1 MRKKV
6 SLYLFLLLTLAFGVQ
21 AKADTV
27 QVGEMEGWSQRV
39 VMGLSSSH
47 FETIYPSDLLG
58 ELGGPCEISE
68 LSFPY
73 YQSEYGSSHVG
84 AHTGNVKIYLQNTT
98 DGEVGDGFVDLSTMT
113 LVYDGTASWEGGSE
127 DAPNWNSYKLSTP
140 FKYTGRNLRVFI
152 DKSADLYSTVY
163 FGVQM
168 GLDLPCLFQDAW
180 TSDWTNTDYVNGM
193 SRSTNVMPVTKFTYT
208 PTTSGTTL
216 TSSMYNWKMG
226 NATIG
231 QTYTQTVTITGQ
243 RLTGPVTIAPSS
255 KGFVTPSETEIN
267 QYAALYGHDITLSVT
282 PKDDQETEDYVT
294 ISTDGADPIKLNVM
308 WTPKWPRPGQMV
320 QVGEDNSA
328 LSDFRIPARLN
339 SLYSK
344 SEFLYKADEL
354 GLGGSSLVSKI
365 AFAYAKDKWSYSKP
379 EIPANVKIYLQ
390 NTTDEEVG
398 TEMTDVTAMTKVY
411 EGNLTYVGTG
421 TPTEPIWL
429 EFEFDEPFQYTGGSL
444 RVVYENTNEVETACS
459 YYFREDYNKHRK
471 ALLSYGT
478 SASNLEARNYDGQAF
493 PVMRVYSESSIKAVP
508 EKVEAGDVALYATY
522 EKEVVLNVI
531 GELNNGITITTPT
544 TDVVKLDKTAF
555 SNEEIAAANGQV
567 KFTVTISP
575 EDTKA
580 SKDQVVV
587 KSRGLDDIVL
597 PITWN
602 PVFGY
607 KANVRTIGE
616 VNDISQKVPLFNTW
630 ECSESEMVYK
640 ASDVKLK
647 KGTKIRR
654 IELPMSFNANAVKEE
669 LTVSLAN
676 TTEDAVGEV
685 FTDGMTEVARVAK
698 VIPAGG
704 QVEASTPFYYLTFD
718 FKTPF
723 VYDGSNLRLR
733 IKGVS
738 DEVSQEWHFAIDSKR
753 RGELP
758 VIVRYAEKE
767 SELAGSKVYTTKAAF
782 PVLLLT
788 TEDES
793 TSTETTFDT
802 DSYSWVNGNAEIGK
816 EYTKVVKVTA
826 KNLKGDIMISTPANK
841 VVSISKT
848 TIAKND
854 AEAETAEFTISIKA
868 SELGE
873 GFTSFM
879 LSSEG
884 ADAIEFPVYWKGV
897 EPDMPSVQAGEISN
911 WYPYVPFDFGSTASH
926 SEFVYRAADLG
937 LDGMNKYISRI
948 AYPYYQYAL
957 HGDAQPVTAK
967 VTIYVENTTDG
978 DVPND
983 DEGFTDVSRMT
994 KVFEGECTFKDGSQ
1008 NVPVYAAFNFDDKFL
1023 YTGHNLRVVCV
1034 QECDEE
1040 NTSDFNKIY
1049 FAQDADKANGQ
1060 YALFTVGDITD
1071 VRYRSGSYYPVA
1083 KFYFEDAPTVRLSES
1098 KVEFLNAEVGKTYTK
1113 KVEVKAANL
1122 TGDIFVSDPAS
1133 SDITVSPSFISKE
1146 EAESGNAAVTITFAP
1161 STASVGEDAIQFVT
1175 DGGEAATLSIIWN
1188 VATGIEGV
1196 DFGSPRS
1203 VEVFDL
1209 AGRHIASATIL
1220 GDPAEALRKTVG
1232 EGVYLVKTAG
1242 KVYKLNIKK

>member
-1 MRKKV
+1 MKKKV
-6 SLYLFLLLTLAFGVQ
+6 SLYLFLFLLLAFGTQ
-21 AKADTV
+21 AKADQV
-27 QVGEMEGWSQRV
+27 QVGEIGGWSQRA
-39 VMGLSSSH
+39 VMGLCSSH

-58 ELGGPCEISE
+58 KLGGPCEISE

-73 YQSEYGSSHVG
+73 YQSEYGGSHVG

-98 DGEVGDGFVDLSTMT
+98 DAEVGSGFVDLSTMT
-113 LVYDGTASWEGGSE
+113 LVYDGTATWEGGSK
-127 DAPNWNSYKLSTP
+127 DTPNWNSYKLSTP

-152 DKSADLYSTVY
+152 DKSAGLYSSIF
-163 FGVQM
+163 FGVQT
-168 GLDLPCLFQDAW
+168 GLNVPCLFQDAW
-180 TSDWTNTDYVNGM
+180 TNDWTNTDYVNEM
-193 SRSTNVMPVTKFTYT
+193 SRSTNVIPVVEFTYT
-208 PTTSGTTL
+208 PNTNGTTL
-216 TSSMYNWKMG
+216 TSDMYNWKVG

-231 QTYTQTVTITGQ
+231 ETYTQAITITGQ
-243 RLTGPVTIAPSS
+243 RLTGPVTITPSD
-255 KGFVTPSETEIN
+255 KGIVTPSETEID
-267 QYAALYGHDITLSVT
+267 QYSAAYGHSITLSIT
-282 PKDDQETEDYVT
+282 PKDDQDTEDYVT
-294 ISTDGADPIKLNVM
+294 ISTDGADPIRLNVT
-308 WTPKWPRPGQMV
+308 WSPKWPRPGQMV
-320 QVGEDNSA
+320 QVGEDNGA
-328 LSDFRIPARLN
+328 LSDFRVPAKLN

-344 SEFLYKADEL
+344 SEFLYKASEL
-354 GLGGSSLVSKI
+354 AIGSSSQITKI

-390 NTTDEEVG
+390 NTNDEEVG
-398 TEMTDVTAMTKVY
+398 SEITDVTAMTKVY

-421 TPTEPIWL
+421 TPTDPIWV
-429 EFEFDEPFQYTGGSL
+429 EFEFDQPFQYTGGTL
-444 RVVYENTNEVETACS
+444 RVVYENTNEVEKTCN
-459 YYFREDYNKHRK
+459 YYFRDDYNKHRK

-478 SASNLEARNYDGQAF
+478 SASKLEAKNYDGQAF
-493 PVMRVYSESSIKAVP
+493 PVMRLYSESSIKPNP
-508 EKVEAGDVALYATY
+508 EKIEAGDVALYTTY
-522 EKEVVLNVI
+522 EKEVVLNVL
-531 GELNNGITITTPT
+531 GQLNNGIIITTPT
-544 TDVVKLDKTAF
+544 TDVVSLSKTEF
-555 SNEEIAAANGQV
+555 SNDEIAAANGQV
-567 KFTVTISP
+567 TFTVTISP
-575 EDTKA
+575 ENTKTG
-580 SKDQVVV
+580 KDQVVI

-602 PVFGY
+602 PVLGY

-654 IELPMSFNANAVKEE
+654 IEFPMSFNANDVKEV

-676 TTEDAVGEV
+676 TTEEAVGET
-685 FTDGMTEVARVAK
+685 FTDGMTEVAHVTR

-738 DEVSQEWHFAIDSKR
+738 EGYSQEWHFAIDSKR

-767 SELAGSKVYTTKAAF
+767 DELAASKVYTTKAAF
-782 PVLLLT
+782 PVLRIT

-802 DSYSWVNGNAEIGK
+802 DNYSWVGGNVEMGK

-826 KNLKGDIMISTPANK
+826 KNLKGDIAISTPANK
-841 VVSISKT
+841 SVSINKT

-854 AEAETAEFTISIKA
+854 AEAETAEFIITLKA
-868 SELGE
+868 SELGKDS
-873 GFTSFM
+873 TSFIIT
-879 LSSEG
+879 SEN
-884 ADAIEFPVYWKGV
+884 ADAIEFPVFWNGI

-926 SEFVYRAADLG
+926 SEFIYRAADLG
-937 LDGMNKYISRI
+937 LNGMNTYISRM

-957 HGDAQPVTAK
+957 HGDARPVTAK
-967 VTIYVENTTDG
+967 VTIYVENTADN

-1008 NVPVYAAFNFDDKFL
+1008 NVPVYAMFDFDEKFL
-1023 YTGHNLRVVCV
+1023 YTGRNLRVVCMH
-1034 QECDEE
+1034 ECDVE

-1049 FAQDADKANGQ
+1049 FAQDADKANNQ

-1071 VRYRSGSYYPVA
+1071 VRYRTGSYYPVA
-1083 KFYFEDAPTVRLSES
+1083 KFYFENAPTVRLSES
-1098 KVEFLNAEVGKTYTK
+1098 KIEFMDVEIGKTYTK
-1113 KVEVKAANL
+1113 EVTVTAANL

-1133 SDITVSPSFISKE
+1133 SDLTVSPSFISKE
-1146 EAESGNAAVTITFAP
+1146 DAESGNVIVTITLTP
-1161 STASVGEDAIQFVT
+1161 SVDSVGEDAIEFIT
-1175 DGGEAATLSIIWN
+1175 DGGEAVKLPVSWN
-1188 VATGIEGV
+1188 VTTGIENIE
-1196 DFGSPRS
+1196 SNESCS

-1209 AGRHIASATIL
+1209 AGRHVGEITNSGNLT
-1220 GDPAEALRKTVG
+1220 ETLRRMVG

-1242 KVYKLNIKK
+1242 KVYKLHIKK